1 MNKEEVLKLAKLARI
16 EVTDAEAESLT
27 KEIDS
32 ILNYVSEI
40 KSVSTEHQQPTTNDF
55 ALKNVFRE
63 DKEPHTS
70 GAYTEV
76 LLNQAP
82 SREGSYFKVKKIL

>member
-16 EVTDAEAESLT
+16 DVSDSEAESLT

-32 ILNYVSEI
+32 ILDYVSEI
-40 KSVSTEHQQPTTNDF
+40 KSADVSDMEMNAEDY

-63 DKEPHTS
+63 DGEPHAS
-70 GAYTEV
+70 GAFSEAI
-76 LLNQAP
+76 LSQAP
-82 SREGSYFKVKKIL
+82 SKEGNYFKVKKIL